1 MSQVSPEWKD
11 GRSKDIT
18 FIVTKDC
25 QLACKYCYLVG
36 KNSEERMSWETAK
49 RSVDYILSQEN
60 DELFDFES
68 VVFNYI
74 GGEPFL
80 EIDLIDR
87 ICDYLKMQMYLM
99 NHHWFNSYRFS
110 ITTNGIN
117 YHTPKVQEF
126 IRKNRKHLS
135 ITITLD
141 GTKKKHDINRVWKSL
156 GEASEHGSY
165 DFVVKNVPL
174 WLKQFPN
181 AATKVTISSPDI
193 PYICESVLHLF
204 SLGIYTVHINCVF
217 ENVWKDGDD
226 ELFEHQLRM
235 LADKMLEKN
244 LHQDYECSLFERGI
258 GMPMDVKR
266 DKNWCGAG
274 LMLAIDASG
283 NLYPCTRFVKYSLRE
298 KSARVIGHINTGID
312 KNLLRPFYSLSRS
325 LQSTKKCIECSVA
338 TGCAWCQGENYDC
351 SDTGTI
357 FQRSTAI
364 CKMHQA
370 RVRANQYFWSRVDKK
385 NGKQSKYEIVVDNRC
400 RLDKT
405 PNNLNTV
412 IVLTATDA
420 TPFCISSIHP
430 KESML
435 ISLPDIQKI
444 VREAELRGWDLQFVY
459 PPYQLPAEYVSV
471 IDSVPHKAI
480 TPVISSIKGDAVV
493 INGWGEISKCKQHAP
508 IYILRTR
515 LVDFYNNIS
524 DIEKVLN
531 LSDRLEIVFL
541 DDPSFSE
548 NEEESYRGA
557 LRKLTSIVLK
567 CWSEPH
573 RVQVNLITDR
583 LHLHKMVNC
592 NAGAQSVTLAPNGRY
607 YICPSFYYT
616 NENDSCGD
624 LEHGLN
630 IKNPLL
636 YKLDH
641 SPLCISC
648 KAYHCNRCVYL
659 NKQKTLEVNIPS
671 FEQCKKAELELEA
684 SKLFYDLWKRQ
695 ENS

>member
-11 GRSKDIT
+11 GRCKDIT

-49 RSVDYILSQEN
+49 RSVDYVLSQEN

-68 VVFNYI
+68 VVFNFI

-87 ICDYLKMQMYLM
+87 ICDYLKMQMYLK

-117 YHTPKVQEF
+117 YNSPKVQEF

-141 GTKKKHDINRVWKSL
+141 GTKKKHDINRVWKD
-156 GEASEHGSY
+156 GAERGSY
-165 DFVVKNVPL
+165 DSVVKNIPL
-174 WLKQFPN
+174 WLEQFPN

-193 PYICESVLHLF
+193 PYVCESVLHLF
-204 SLGIYTVHINCVF
+204 SLGIHTVHINCVF
-217 ENVWKDGDD
+217 ENVWKEGDD
-226 ELFEHQLRM
+226 LLFEHQLRM
-235 LADKMLEKN
+235 LADQMLAQN
-244 LHQDYECSLFERGI
+244 LYIDYECSLFERGI
-258 GMPMDVKR
+258 GLPMDVKR
-266 DKNWCGAG
+266 DRNWCGAG

-298 KSARVIGHINTGID
+298 KPARIIGHINTGID
-312 KNLLRPFYSLSRS
+312 KNLVRPFYNLSRAI
-325 LQSTKKCIECSVA
+325 QSTKRCIECSVA

-370 RVRANQYFWSRVDKK
+370 RVRANQYFWSEIGKK
-385 NGKQSKYEIVVDNRC
+385 NGIQSETEAVVDNRC
-400 RLDKT
+400 RFDKT
-405 PNNLNTV
+405 PNSPKTV

-420 TPFCISSIHP
+420 TPFCISSNNS
-430 KESML
+430 KESVL
-435 ISLPDIQKI
+435 ISLQDIHKI
-444 VREAELRGWDLQFVY
+444 VREAILQGWDLQFVY
-459 PPYQLPAEYVSV
+459 PPYQLPTEYMAV
-471 IDSVPHKAI
+471 IESVPHKAI
-480 TPVISSIKGDAVV
+480 TPAISPTKGDAMV
-493 INGWGEISKCKQHAP
+493 INGWEEIAKCKQHAP

-515 LVDFYNNIS
+515 LIDFYQNINEIG
-524 DIEKVLN
+524 DLLN
-531 LSDRLEIVFL
+531 LSDRLEIVFC
-541 DDPSFSE
+541 DEVNFSE
-548 NEEESYRGA
+548 DEEAYRKA

-567 CWSEPH
+567 CWSESH

-583 LHLHKMVNC
+583 LQLHKMANC
-592 NAGAQSVTLAPNGRY
+592 NAGLQSVTLAPNGRY
-607 YICPSFYYT
+607 YICPSFYYA
-616 NENDSCGD
+616 NGNDSCGD
-624 LEHGLN
+624 LEHGVS

-641 SPLCISC
+641 SPLCVPC

-659 NKQKTLEVNIPS
+659 NKQKTLEVNIPP
-671 FEQCKKAELELEA
+671 FEQCKKAGLELEA
-684 SKLFYDLWKRQ
+684 SKKFYDLWTRQ
-695 ENS
+695 GNS